1 MENSATADPILRRAL
16 GATAVMN
23 LSGSAAFLPFA
34 EPLRA
39 AFGLPPAHAMW
50 TLTVGIFIF
59 SMGLGYAR
67 LAWTGRE
74 ERVFVGVAAIGKA
87 LFASVLLSMT
97 FAGELPWSAAAAG
110 VPDFAFAA
118 LFAWRLAATRDGGR

>member
-1 MENSATADPILRRAL
+1 MTFADPILRRAL

-23 LSGSAAFLPFA
+23 LAGSPAFLPAA

-39 AFGLPPAHAMW
+39 AFGLPSAHPVW
-50 TLTVGIFIF
+50 TLAVGSFIF
-59 SMGLGYAR
+59 AMGLGYAR

-87 LFASVLLSMT
+87 LFASVLLGMAV
-97 FAGELPWSAAAAG
+97 AGELPWRAAG
-110 VPDFAFAA
+110 AGFPDFVFAA
-118 LFAWRLAATRDGGR
+118 LFAWRLAVTRNG

>member
-1 MENSATADPILRRAL
+1 MPNEPAPCDPLLRRAL

-23 LSGSAAFLPFA
+23 LAGSPAFLPAA

-39 AFGLPPAHAMW
+39 AFGLPSAHPVWPLA
-50 TLTVGIFIF
+50 VGTFIF
-59 SMGLGYAR
+59 AMGVGYAA

-74 ERVFVGVAAIGKA
+74 ERVFVGVAALGKG
-87 LFASVLLSMT
+87 LFASVLLAMAVT
-97 FAGELPWSAAAAG
+97 GELPWIAAGAG

-118 LFAWRLAATRDGGR
+118 VFAWRLAATRR